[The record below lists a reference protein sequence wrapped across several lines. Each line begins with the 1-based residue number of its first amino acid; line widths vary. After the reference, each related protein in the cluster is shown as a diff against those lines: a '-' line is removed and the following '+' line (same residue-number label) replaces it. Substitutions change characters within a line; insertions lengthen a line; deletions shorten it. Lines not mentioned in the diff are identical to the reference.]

1 MLEASCL
8 LRKEQQRG
16 DSKQAKS
23 PSSSPFVEEVEKDKE
38 SSQIIFK
45 EIEEEGKKNCSGIP
59 SLETRFSTINYSQQ
73 HTEKAWTDTNE
84 TFNTALV
91 SVK

>member
-16 DSKQAKS
+16 DSKRAKS

-59 SLETRFSTINYSQQ
+59 SLETRFSTINSTQKELGLIQ
-73 HTEKAWTDTNE
+73 TKPSTLLW
-84 TFNTALV
+84 
-91 SVK
+91 